1 VLDLLLPQRCLG
13 CSLPGREV
21 CDGCRSS
28 IRRIEAPL
36 CARCGAPTAW
46 PVERCSECTQRRLAF
61 ASARAAVAYDEP
73 VRRIVAAW
81 KDRGLRRLAAWAAE
95 LVTEFLAPVAV
106 DCVTFVPP
114 DRDRTLLRGHHPAEA
129 LACEV
134 ARRWSL
140 GAEPVLRRT
149 RRARPQRGLSGAER
163 RRNVAGAF
171 EARAP
176 PRSVLVVDDVYT
188 TGATANA
195 AASALRAAGAR
206 RVEIVTFARVIR
218 GR

>member
-13 CSLPGREV
+13 CSLPGRQV
-21 CDGCRSS
+21 CDDCRSS

-46 PVERCSECTQRRLAF
+46 PVERCSECTRRRLAF
-61 ASARAAVAYDEP
+61 VRARAAVAYDEP

-81 KDRGLRRLAAWAAE
+81 KERGLRRLAAWGADVVADC
-95 LVTEFLAPVAV
+95 LAPIAV

-114 DRDRTLLRGHHPAEA
+114 DRDRALQRGHHPAET
-129 LACEV
+129 LAREL
-134 ARRWSL
+134 AHRWSL
-140 GAEPVLRRT
+140 DAAPLLRRT

-176 PRSVLVVDDVYT
+176 PKSVLVVDDVYT

-218 GR
+218 VR